1 MQPFS
6 VSAGCAVAVAAGFA
20 FGQAQAQTPSDYPA
34 KPIRVVVAQ
43 EPGSAGDNG
52 VRSIAPAFAEA
63 LGQPLVIENRPGA
76 AGALGIGVAAVATPN
91 GYTMLSVG
99 SPMLIIPY
107 ANKNLKWD
115 LFRDFVPVGRYSIS
129 HNVLVVPASL
139 PVKNVKELVALVKSK
154 PGQLNMGTAGPG
166 SASHLGG
173 ALFNVMTDIKS
184 VAIPYKGGG
193 SAITALVA
201 NETQYYVAP
210 LTAVL
215 GQIRTGRLRPLGV
228 GGESRAPQLP
238 DVPTIVEAG
247 VKGYRSMGWN
257 GFMMPKGTPAA
268 ITAKVGE
275 KLAAITKTAQ
285 VREMILK
292 SGGEPAF
299 LNGADFDKFMREDFE
314 RFGVAAKAAGLRP
327 E

>member
-1 MQPFS
+1 MHHFVATS
-6 VSAGCAVAVAAGFA
+6 GCALAMVAVFAAGP
-20 FGQAQAQTPSDYPA
+20 AQAQGAPDYPV

-43 EPGSAGDNG
+43 EVGSAGDVG
-52 VRSIAPAFAEA
+52 VRSISPALGEA
-63 LGQPLVIENRPGA
+63 LGQVLVIENRPGA
-76 AGALGIGVAAVATPN
+76 AGVLGIGVAAVAAPN

-99 SPMLIIPY
+99 SPMMIIPY

-115 LFRDFVPVGRYSIS
+115 LLRDFVAIGRYSIS
-129 HNVLVVPASL
+129 HNALVVPTSL
-139 PVKNVKELVALVKSK
+139 AVANVKELIDLVKSK

-173 ALFNVMTDIKS
+173 ALFNVMADIQS

-201 NETQYYVAP
+201 GETQYYVAP
-210 LTAVL
+210 LTAVM
-215 GQIRTGRLRPLGV
+215 GQIKSGRLRPLGV
-228 GGESRAPQLP
+228 GGEARAPQLP
-238 DVPTIVEAG
+238 DVPTIAEAG
-247 VKGYRSMGWN
+247 LAGYRSMGWN

-275 KLAAITKTAQ
+275 MLGAITRTPA
-285 VREMILK
+285 VREQILK
-292 SGGEPAF
+292 SGAEPAF
-299 LNGADFDKFMREDFE
+299 LPGEDFGKFMREDFE
-314 RFGVAAKAAGLRP
+314 RFGVAAKAANIQP